1 MADSFNGYNV
11 YEVTVEIKGEYTKK
25 RKYHKWLKFLNK
37 PSKPI
42 EMKREIVKL
51 IVANSEERALEKY
64 KDIYIYPEIGED
76 AELWNRYYS
85 YDYHKCKVTSVAHKV
100 KLEMVHSIKYLSENL
115 TTQDF
120 VQYMTFLGK
129 GFDELIEVNFKNE
142 EEL

>member
-11 YEVTVEIKGEYTKK
+11 YEVTVEIKGEYTKMQK
-25 RKYHKWLKFLNK
+25 HHRFLKFLNK
-37 PSKPI
+37 PKKPI

-51 IVANSEERALEKY
+51 IVANSRERAPEKY
-64 KDIYIYPEIGED
+64 KDIYIYPEIGGE

-85 YDYHKCKVTSVAHKV
+85 YDYYKCKVTSVTHDIGV
-100 KLEMVHSIKYLSENL
+100 ETVHSIKYLSENL

-129 GFDELIEVNFKNE
+129 GFNELIEVNFKNE
-142 EEL
+142 EE